1 MNENLVVSEI
11 IRLTKAGEIP
21 WRYLGYAFFY
31 ADFAADYKGNRIMYR
46 YGGLRLR
53 FIAIYDGSKVEVF
66 RADLTKQESKELYAA
81 ITSMTIKRGQK
92 QGQVT
97 EANEQREK
105 STLQKMFPAIFKD

>member
-11 IRLTKAGEIP
+11 IRLTRAGEIS

-31 ADFAADYKGNRIMYR
+31 VDFAADYKGNRIMYR

-81 ITSMTIKRGQK
+81 ITSRTIKRGQK
-92 QGQVT
+92 QDQTT
-97 EANEQREK
+97 ETNTRHAEDILRD
-105 STLQKMFPAIFKD
+105 MFPNVF